1 VFEEMRHTV
10 ISVVSR
16 IFETMFFVDVQPQE
30 EGKGL
35 WPANGA
41 PPIPPGRDGESQV
54 FIRSEIRFQGPRSG
68 IISLTIPFLLAQK
81 IAKDFMG
88 LEEGGASES
97 QVRDMA
103 GELAN
108 IISGNLLPALD
119 KSGFYFLS
127 LPRAEP
133 ISYIA
138 ADSSRSG
145 SGLIIDFNVDG
156 QSIQFNILFD
166 SKSPPKGL

>member
-1 VFEEMRHTV
+1 
-10 ISVVSR
+10 
-16 IFETMFFVDVQPQE
+16 
-30 EGKGL
+30 
-35 WPANGA
+35 
-41 PPIPPGRDGESQV
+41 
-54 FIRSEIRFQGPRSG
+54 
-68 IISLTIPFLLAQK
+68 LAQK